1 MFYIKIGNDDD
12 PCQGK
17 NTKIVRDETRK
28 KISTSNDERYRDII
42 NI

>member
-17 NTKIVRDETRK
+17 KTKIVGDETREQ
-28 KISTSNDERYRDII
+28 ISASNDERYRDII